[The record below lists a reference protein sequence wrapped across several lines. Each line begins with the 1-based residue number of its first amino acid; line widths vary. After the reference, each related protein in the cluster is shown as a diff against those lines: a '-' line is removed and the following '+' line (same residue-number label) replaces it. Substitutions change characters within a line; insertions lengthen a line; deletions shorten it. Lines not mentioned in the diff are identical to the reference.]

1 MLMRICCFLAPPEL
15 GELGKPGSLARR
27 LALGRPLALL
37 CSLVR
42 GMIRLI
48 IVNYI
53 RVAVP
58 MTAYVGA
65 GFRCVAVSVR
75 STNKLSWPPKHRNS
89 VYLGPYLRSGGSF

>member
-15 GELGKPGSLARR
+15 GELGELGSLARR

-37 CSLVR
+37 CGLVR
-42 GMIRLI
+42 GIIRLI

-58 MTAYVGA
+58 MTVA
-65 GFRCVAVSVR
+65 GRDIPS
-75 STNKLSWPPKHRNS
+75 
-89 VYLGPYLRSGGSF
+89 

>member
-15 GELGKPGSLARR
+15 GELGEPGSLARR

-37 CSLVR
+37 CGLVR
-42 GMIRLI
+42 GIIRLI

-58 MTAYVGA
+58 MTADIQNVWHSPATTPGLNL
-65 GFRCVAVSVR
+65 
-75 STNKLSWPPKHRNS
+75 STRPPKKS
-89 VYLGPYLRSGGSF
+89 KFPEVY

>member
-1 MLMRICCFLAPPEL
+1 MLMRICCFLAPPEF
-15 GELGKPGSLARR
+15 LGKLGSLARR

-42 GMIRLI
+42 GIIRLI

-58 MTAYVGA
+58 MTGKTSEKTAQNY
-65 GFRCVAVSVR
+65 RR
-75 STNKLSWPPKHRNS
+75 
-89 VYLGPYLRSGGSF
+89 

>member
-37 CSLVR
+37 CGLVR
-42 GMIRLI
+42 GIIRLI

-58 MTAYVGA
+58 MTGIRAPGPPRPGLIVR
-65 GFRCVAVSVR
+65 GFCKIVRYIDRTLYLTVVAAVS
-75 STNKLSWPPKHRNS
+75 L
-89 VYLGPYLRSGGSF
+89 

>member
-37 CSLVR
+37 CGLVR
-42 GMIRLI
+42 GIIRLI

-58 MTAYVGA
+58 MTGGGGGVGGRRIQGGISKSA
-65 GFRCVAVSVR
+65 SESLQNSFR
-75 STNKLSWPPKHRNS
+75 K
-89 VYLGPYLRSGGSF
+89 SGHVIRAT

>member
-37 CSLVR
+37 CGLVR
-42 GMIRLI
+42 GIIRLI
-48 IVNYI
+48 IVNCI

-58 MTAYVGA
+58 MTGQ
-65 GFRCVAVSVR
+65 F
-75 STNKLSWPPKHRNS
+75 NKLNQLCWIISHNIREAQGRLS
-89 VYLGPYLRSGGSF
+89 QRRQV

>member
-1 MLMRICCFLAPPEL
+1 MLLMRICCFLAPPEL

-37 CSLVR
+37 CGLVR
-42 GMIRLI
+42 GIIRLI

-58 MTAYVGA
+58 MPGLLWGVL
-65 GFRCVAVSVR
+65 GFFSLTLIC
-75 STNKLSWPPKHRNS
+75 T
-89 VYLGPYLRSGGSF
+89 

>member
-1 MLMRICCFLAPPEL
+1 MLQ
-15 GELGKPGSLARR
+15 LGKLGSLARR

-42 GMIRLI
+42 GIIRLI

-58 MTAYVGA
+58 MTAQHSDKVG
-65 GFRCVAVSVR
+65 R
-75 STNKLSWPPKHRNS
+75 SCW
-89 VYLGPYLRSGGSF
+89 

>member
-37 CSLVR
+37 CGLVR
-42 GMIRLI
+42 GIIRLI

-58 MTAYVGA
+58 MTAM
-65 GFRCVAVSVR
+65 
-75 STNKLSWPPKHRNS
+75 
-89 VYLGPYLRSGGSF
+89 SGGR

>member
-37 CSLVR
+37 CGLVR
-42 GMIRLI
+42 GIIRLI

-58 MTAYVGA
+58 MADNH
-65 GFRCVAVSVR
+65 
-75 STNKLSWPPKHRNS
+75 STLIVLPGSELQWTHRKM
-89 VYLGPYLRSGGSF
+89 LI

>member
-37 CSLVR
+37 CGLVR
-42 GMIRLI
+42 GIIRLI

-58 MTAYVGA
+58 MTA
-65 GFRCVAVSVR
+65 
-75 STNKLSWPPKHRNS
+75 PPHKQS
-89 VYLGPYLRSGGSF
+89 